1 MQYQDYY
8 RILGVTRDATTD
20 DIKKAYRKLA
30 RKYHPDVSEG
40 AEAEAKFKQ
49 VTEAYEVLGDAEKRK
64 RYDSFGASWKSG
76 QDFRPPAG
84 FEDFSTDGMD
94 GFGGFS
100 DFFEMFFGRAG
111 RSTHQGAE
119 FQTRSTKGQDV
130 EATLHI
136 SLEEA
141 YHGATRSISLQAQSG
156 VKKYDVKIPAGIKNG
171 SRIRLSGQGAQ
182 GAGQGRAGDLFLCV
196 SISPHPIYE
205 IRDTHDLEVDLPVTP
220 WEAALGAK
228 VTVPTL
234 DGPATLNLAAGTQS
248 GQTLRLRG
256 KGLPRKKGMT
266 SYLFARVRI
275 VVPEKLSKT
284 ERKLFEEL
292 RTQSKFDPRQF

>member
-8 RILGVTRDATTD
+8 NILGVARDANAD

-30 RKYHPDVSEG
+30 RRYHPDVSKGE
-40 AEAEAKFKQ
+40 EAETKFKE

-64 RYDSFGASWKSG
+64 RYDSFGANWKNG

-84 FEDFSTDGMD
+84 FEGFSTDDMD

-100 DFFEMFFGRAG
+100 DFFEMFFGR
-111 RSTHQGAE
+111 STGGTQGGG
-119 FQTRSTKGQDV
+119 FQTRSAKGQDV

-141 YHGATRSISLQAQSG
+141 YHGATRSISLQTRSG
-156 VKKYDVKIPAGIKNG
+156 VKKYDVKIPAGTTNG
-171 SRIRLSGQGAQ
+171 SRIRLSGQGTQ
-182 GAGQGRAGDLFLCV
+182 GAGQGPSGDLFLCI
-196 SISPHPIYE
+196 SISPHPVYE
-205 IRDTHDLEVDLPVTP
+205 IRDTHDLEVELPVAP

-234 DGPATLNLAAGTQS
+234 DGPATLSLAAGAQS

-256 KGLPRKKGMT
+256 KGLPRKKGT
-266 SYLFARVRI
+266 KGYLFARV
-275 VVPEKLSKT
+275 ST
-284 ERKLFEEL
+284 L
-292 RTQSKFDPRQF
+292 R